1 MREAPHNVFA
11 ERAVIGALVLDQTQ
25 YHAVRRVVGC
35 TDFYTER
42 HRCLFSAIESILGC
56 GEAVDA
62 VSIHSQM
69 IADGTVD
76 KLGTVAYLSDLTN
89 DCLPSHAEQY
99 ARIVRGFSIRRNI
112 IAAGNRV
119 MDEGYNLRIENE
131 DLIGRA
137 RTAIVSACESIRVDT
152 AAPVKETIQEAVD
165 ASLCDR
171 PPEGVVYTGI
181 SSVDTFGGM
190 FPGLMTVLGAR
201 PSNFKSGFALNVA
214 ANAALTGKKVL
225 YVCLEDTALFL
236 QFRLLARFAKVDS
249 AKLRDRTMSH
259 EEKMRVGDAKD
270 IVGCLPIWI
279 DDSGGKTSDDIRRS
293 VLSHKDRLGLDFVVI
308 DHLAHVADRG
318 KAFDAITDAV
328 KNIGEIPKEI
338 NAPLLLVSQLNREV
352 DKRSER
358 MPQLSDLRGS
368 GEIEQRARMVWF
380 LDLPKSRDDKA
391 NPNELRFLCAKNT
404 HGNTGMVNLHVDLP
418 QMFVTDWKGRGESKK
433 HWEPNNGMNDCEY

>member
-1 MREAPHNVFA
+1 LREAPHSVFA
-11 ERAVIGALVLDQTQ
+11 ERAVIGALILDQTQ
-25 YHAVRRVVGC
+25 IHAVRRVVGVS
-35 TDFYTER
+35 DFYTER
-42 HRCLFSAIESILGC
+42 HRCLFLAIESILDR

-69 IADGTVD
+69 TAAGTLD

-131 DLIGRA
+131 DLMGRA
-137 RTAIVSACESIRVDT
+137 RTAIVSACEYVRVDT
-152 AAPVKETIQEAVD
+152 AVQVKDTIQTAVD

-181 SSVDTFGGM
+181 PSVDRFGGM
-190 FPGLMTVLGAR
+190 FPGLLTILGAR

-214 ANAALTGKKVL
+214 ANAALAGKRVL
-225 YVCLEDTALFL
+225 YICLEDTALLL

-249 AKLRDRTMSH
+249 AKLRDRTMNH

-270 IVGCLPIWI
+270 IVGCLPLWI

-293 VLSHKDRLGLDFVVI
+293 VLSHHDRIGVELVI
-308 DHLAHVADRG
+308 VDHLAHVADKG

-338 NAPLLLVSQLNREV
+338 NAPVLLLSQLNREV

-391 NPNELRFLCAKNT
+391 DPTELRFACAKNT
-404 HGNTGMVNLHVDLP
+404 HGTTGLVTLHVDLP
-418 QMFVTDWKGRGESKK
+418 QMFVTDWKGSKSEQP
-433 HWEPNNGMNDCEY
+433 WVPPERRFGNEY